1 MNNNLSLIKIING
14 LSKTIN
20 IANKMLPLYNQIK
33 PIITNGNKMLSNLN
47 NNLNKVKEI
56 PLKKEI
62 PQKLKEDIVRN
73 NNFPTFFQ

>member
-33 PIITNGNKMLSNLN
+33 PIIINSSKALNNININTNTKTNKVTNDTLKKEVN
-47 NNLNKVKEI
+47 NNL
-56 PLKKEI
+56 
-62 PQKLKEDIVRN
+62 
-73 NNFPTFFQ
+73 PTFFQ

>member
-33 PIITNGNKMLSNLN
+33 PIIINSSNALINININTKSNKVTNDNPQKKVN
-47 NNLNKVKEI
+47 NNL
-56 PLKKEI
+56 
-62 PQKLKEDIVRN
+62 
-73 NNFPTFFQ
+73 PTFFQ

>member
-33 PIITNGNKMLSNLN
+33 PIIINSSKALNNININTKSNKVTNDNPQKKVN
-47 NNLNKVKEI
+47 NNL
-56 PLKKEI
+56 
-62 PQKLKEDIVRN
+62 
-73 NNFPTFFQ
+73 PTFFQ